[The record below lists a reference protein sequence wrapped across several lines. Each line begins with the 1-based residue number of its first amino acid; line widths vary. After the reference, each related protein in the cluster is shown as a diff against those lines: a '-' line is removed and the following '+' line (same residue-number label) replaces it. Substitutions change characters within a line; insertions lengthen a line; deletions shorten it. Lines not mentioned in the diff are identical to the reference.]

1 MKSARSINVE
11 AVSIEESARGGVDCS
26 GCKGE

>member
-1 MKSARSINVE
+1 MKSARSVNVQ
-11 AVSIEESARGGVDCS
+11 AVSIEESARGRVDYS